1 MAARKSLTVDY
12 AGGVCIREKG
22 SKDSKILAVLPY
34 GAKVAVDT
42 KTEAPAGW
50 IAVAGGGFTMTEF
63 LK

>member
-12 AGGVCIREKG
+12 AGGVCIREEASKG
-22 SKDSKILAVLPY
+22 SKVLAVLPF
-34 GAKVAVDT
+34 GAKVAVDP

-50 IAVAGGGFTMTEF
+50 IAVAGGGYTMIQY